1 MPSFTK
7 SAPTVR
13 ASAGSFVTVEL
24 AQSMEPIDDLQAE
37 TPAAYFYLGGESASQ
52 SDADGAIVQEV
63 TRTVNVFVVGK
74 HEAMMT
80 LRAELRQLILNYQ
93 PDVYHTPLEFVGGD
107 SASIKGEWQW
117 WQDTYTTRTHYRQT

>member
-1 MPSFTK
+1 MIT
-7 SAPTVR
+7 ALIATVR

-24 AQSMEPIDDLQAE
+24 AQSMEPIDYLQAE

-63 TRTVNVFVVGK
+63 TSTVNVFVVGK